1 MAFEI
6 RKVLCATDGSNGS
19 RKAIDF
25 AVETVKRFPSVEIDF
40 LHVVRGQATPE
51 EARYLGAVMVEAS
64 EAQEYIELQYAAKAA
79 QEAGVSGFQCV
90 KMPAARNVAAAIID
104 YAEKQNVDHIIMGS
118 TGKTGVGRLLLGSV
132 AGEVV
137 HKAHC
142 PVTVVR

>member
-6 RKVLCATDGSNGS
+6 RKVLCTTDGSKAS
-19 RKAIDF
+19 QKAIDF
-25 AVETVKRFPSVEIDF
+25 AVEMVKRYPSVEIDF
-40 LHVVRGQATPE
+40 LHVVRGQSTPE
-51 EARYLGAVMVEAS
+51 EARYLGGVVVEAA
-64 EAQEYIELQYAAKAA
+64 EVQEYIELQYAAKAA
-79 QEAGVSGFQCV
+79 QEAAISGFQCV
-90 KMPAARNVAAAIID
+90 KIPAHRNVSAAIID

-132 AGEVV
+132 AAEVV